1 MLTRRLEHRVRSDFW
16 PSEAETILELL
27 AALQLPFLERSAEET
42 ERVQAAVVL
51 LAGGDSR
58 RFLIAAAEAEQ
69 DWRDVLV
76 EAGLAEED
84 WLDRLSAALG

>member
-1 MLTRRLEHRVRSDFW
+1 MLTRRLEHRVRSDFS
-16 PSEAETILELL
+16 PLEAETILELL
-27 AALQLPFLERSAEET
+27 AALQLPSLDPSAEGT
-42 ERVQAAVVL
+42 ERVHAAVVL

-76 EAGLAEED
+76 AAGPAE
-84 WLDRLSAALG
+84 RIGPIG